1 MTNVAGRIFTIPPG
15 MAFVDALAAHLL
27 AEADGDPL
35 RLAEMEVLLPNR
47 RACRSGREAF
57 LRLSGGKPLL
67 LPRLRPMDGG
77 DGDEAELFADGP
89 LDIPPAISPIERH
102 LLLTRL
108 VLAMGS
114 GRGGLPP
121 TPDQAARLAAEL
133 AALLDAVQIERI
145 DFSRLETLVP
155 EDYAEHWQVTLK
167 FLTIVTELWPALLG
181 DRLDPQERINRI
193 LDAQAARWRSD
204 PPDTPVIAAGSTG
217 SRPASAELIA
227 VIAGLPRGKV
237 VLPGLDL
244 AMDEA
249 AWAALDESHPQFG
262 MKKLLAH
269 LGVERR
275 AVRPLGREPDPRGA
289 RAALLAEALRPAAT
303 CEAWRDMGE
312 FPAATLDGVSR
323 LDAPTPREEA
333 GAIALI
339 LRETLEKDGR
349 TAALVTPDRTLARR
363 VAAELERWGL
373 VIDDSAGQPLDTSE
387 PGCFLRLLAEMVA
400 DDFAPHATLSCLK
413 HPLAAAGDD
422 TAAFRAL
429 VRRLETAALR
439 GPRPA
444 PGIAGLKAAAKDGK
458 IRDGLDRVAAALE
471 PFVRVMAQETA
482 PLADLV
488 RTHMEAAEALAATPL
503 LPGPARLWKGEAGE
517 ALAGWAGDLTT
528 AAQAVG
534 ATFPAIPPR
543 FYPAL
548 FEQLLSGQVVRQAW
562 GSHPRLFLWGPM
574 EARLQK
580 ADVMVLGGLNEG
592 TWPGEAQADP
602 WMSRPMRAA
611 FGLPAPERKIGLAAH
626 DFAMAFAAPRVV
638 LSRSARVD
646 GTPTVPAR
654 WLLRLK
660 AVMDA
665 AGLDFG
671 EDATPFLDWHTRLDR
686 PEAFERVA
694 PPAPRPPVTARPRK
708 LSVTE
713 IETWMRDPYG
723 IYAKHILGLR
733 ALDPIDADPGAA
745 EYGSLVHAA
754 IETFLN
760 EISGPLPADAET
772 RLLTIGREVF
782 ADVLDR
788 PGVWAFWWPRFVSVA
803 RWLVAHESARRAD
816 IARTHC
822 EIKGALEIDAPA
834 GPFLLHARADRVDVL
849 RDGTLALVD
858 YKTGQPPSPREV
870 AAGYAPQLPLEAA
883 IARFGGFEGV
893 APAEVARMLYW
904 RLKGGADG
912 GEEKSAGD
920 NPRQLTDQAI
930 EGLKALVATFDDE
943 RTPYGARP
951 HPDRAPKY
959 SDYQH
964 LARIREW
971 STAAEDAEE

>member
-1 MTNVAGRIFTIPPG
+1 MTAGKFFTIPPG

-27 AEADGDPL
+27 AEAGGDPL

-67 LPRLRPMDGG
+67 LPRLRPIDGG
-77 DGDEAELFADGP
+77 DGDDLLLFSDGP
-89 LDIPPAISPIERH
+89 LDIPPAISPTERH

-114 GRGGLPP
+114 VRGGFAP

-133 AALLDAVQIERI
+133 AGLLDAVQIERI
-145 DFSRLETLVP
+145 DFHRLGALVP
-155 EDYAEHWQVTLK
+155 EDYAAHWQVTLD
-167 FLTIVTELWPALLG
+167 FLKIVTEHWPALLG

-193 LDAQAARWRSD
+193 LDAQAARWRTD

-217 SRPASAELIA
+217 SRPASADLIA
-227 VIAGLPRGKV
+227 VIAGLPQGKV

-244 AMDEA
+244 AMDA
-249 AWAALDESHPQFG
+249 ATWAALDDSHPQHG
-262 MKKLLAH
+262 MKKLLDR
-269 LGVERR
+269 LGLDRR
-275 AVRPLGREPDPRGA
+275 HVRPLLPQPDPRAA
-289 RAALLAEALRPAAT
+289 RSSLLTEALRPAAT

-312 FPAATLDGVSR
+312 FPPVTLDGVA
-323 LDAPTPREEA
+323 LLTAPGPREEA

-339 LRETLEKDGR
+339 LREALEEDGR
-349 TAALVTPDRTLARR
+349 TAALVTPDRALARR
-363 VAAELERWGL
+363 VSAELERWGL
-373 VIDDSAGQPLDTSE
+373 VIDDSAGRPLDTSE
-387 PGCFLRLLAEMVA
+387 PGTFLRLVAEMVA
-400 DDFAPHATLSCLK
+400 DDFAPHATLACLK
-413 HPLAAAGDD
+413 HPLAACGDEP
-422 TAAFRAL
+422 AAFRAL
-429 VRRLETAALR
+429 VRRLEIAALR
-439 GPRPA
+439 GPRPG
-444 PGIAGLKAAAKDGK
+444 PGIAGLKAAARDGK
-458 IRDGLDRVAAALE
+458 SRDGLDRLAAVLA
-471 PFVRVMAQETA
+471 PFVQAMAQDTA
-482 PLADLV
+482 PLADLI
-488 RTHMEAAEALAATPL
+488 RTHMEAAEALAATAL
-503 LPGPARLWKGEAGE
+503 LPGPARLWQGEAGE
-517 ALAGWAGDLTT
+517 ALAAWAGELAT
-528 AAQAVG
+528 AAEAVR
-534 ATFPAIPPR
+534 AVFPAIPPR

-548 FEQLLSGQVVRQAW
+548 LEQLLAGQVVRQAW

-592 TWPGEAQADP
+592 TWPGEAEADP

-611 FGLPAPERKIGLAAH
+611 FGLPAPERKVGLAAH

-646 GTPTVPAR
+646 GTPTVPSR
-654 WLLRLK
+654 WLMRLD

-665 AGLDFG
+665 AGLSFG
-671 EDATPFLDWHTRLDR
+671 EDAGQYLDWHALVDR
-686 PEAFERVA
+686 PDAFDRVA
-694 PPAPRPPVTARPRK
+694 PPSPRPPLAARPRR

-733 ALDPIDADPGAA
+733 ALDPIDEDPGAA

-760 EISGPLPADAET
+760 ENPGPLPADAEA
-772 RLLTIGREVF
+772 RLLAIGRDVF
-782 ADVLDR
+782 AEVLAR

-803 RWLVAHESARRAD
+803 QWLVAHEGARRAD

-822 EIKGALEIDAPA
+822 EIKGALEIDAPG
-834 GPFLLHARADRVDVL
+834 GPFVVHARADRVDQL
-849 RDGTLALVD
+849 RDGSLALID
-858 YKTGQPPSPREV
+858 YKTGQPPGPREV

-893 APAEVARMLYW
+893 PPAEVSRMLYW

-920 NPRQLTDQAI
+920 NPRQLTDEAI

-943 RTPYGARP
+943 NTPYAARP

-959 SDYQH
+959 SDFQH

-971 STAAEDAEE
+971 ATAGEEGEEG